1 MKLTLVLLIVMLW
14 GSSIGGNEPGVEQM
28 ENVLKSVLNEI
39 KDLKMQN
46 IDLEERVEKL
56 EQLSKFKTLR
66 TCQELASRGLTL
78 SGLYEVDPDGEGIG
92 PIEVF
97 CDFST
102 NTTQILHD
110 KEDMIKIDKC
120 NKGNFR

>member
-14 GSSIGGNEPGVEQM
+14 GSSIGGNEPDVEQM

-66 TCQELASRGLTL
+66 TCQELAIRI
-78 SGLYEVDPDGEGIG
+78 V
-92 PIEVF
+92 
-97 CDFST
+97 
-102 NTTQILHD
+102 
-110 KEDMIKIDKC
+110 
-120 NKGNFR
+120 

>member
-14 GSSIGGNEPGVEQM
+14 GSSIGGNEPDVEQM

-78 SGLYEVDPDGEGIG
+78 SGLYEVDPDGKALDMVPLRFFVIF
-92 PIEVF
+92 PP
-97 CDFST
+97 
-102 NTTQILHD
+102 TQLKSFMTRRI
-110 KEDMIKIDKC
+110 
-120 NKGNFR
+120 

>member
-14 GSSIGGNEPGVEQM
+14 GSSIGGNEPDVEQM

-92 PIEVF
+92 YIW
-97 CDFST
+97 S
-102 NTTQILHD
+102 H
-110 KEDMIKIDKC
+110 
-120 NKGNFR
+120 

>member
-1 MKLTLVLLIVMLW
+1 
-14 GSSIGGNEPGVEQM
+14 
-28 ENVLKSVLNEI
+28 
-39 KDLKMQN
+39 MQN